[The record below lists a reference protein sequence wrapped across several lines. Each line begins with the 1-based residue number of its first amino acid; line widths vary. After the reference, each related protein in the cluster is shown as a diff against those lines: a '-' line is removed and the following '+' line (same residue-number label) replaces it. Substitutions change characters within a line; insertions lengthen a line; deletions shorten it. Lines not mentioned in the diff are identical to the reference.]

1 MEAEAEA
8 EAEVVVEAGAGAAAA
23 GANVGANVGA
33 AAAAAAAAAATAVA
47 GAPMMLRMANM
58 LAGVRFSPNGFPS
71 RTFLERMALA
81 AEVTALAVPAM
92 KLIHEKLSSLSE
104 ARLTPAMMGTS
115 ER

>member
-1 MEAEAEA
+1 VEVEV
-8 EAEVVVEAGAGAAAA
+8 EAEVEAEVEVEAGAGAAAA
-23 GANVGANVGA
+23 GAKVGAKVGA
-33 AAAAAAAAAATAVA
+33 AAAAAAAVA

-58 LAGVRFSPNGFPS
+58 LAGVRFSPSGLPS

-81 AEVTALAVPAM
+81 ADVTALAVPAM
-92 KLIHEKLSSLSE
+92 KLIHEKLSSLSD

>member
-1 MEAEAEA
+1 MAS
-8 EAEVVVEAGAGAAAA
+8 AALHAA
-23 GANVGANVGA
+23 IA
-33 AAAAAAAAAATAVA
+33 ALGGSMSRVTGKMAQK
-47 GAPMMLRMANM
+47 PMMERMANM
-58 LAGVRFSPNGFPS
+58 LAGVRFSPSGLPS
-71 RTFLERMALA
+71 RTFLERIALA